1 MHLFDDDDA
10 IQGGQALVCRID
22 AKVRWLLEAY
32 FLNQW
37 IKDSWAVLAISVS
50 ESEASV
56 HAPGG
61 RLTNLKRTIWSK
73 NNVFFEVRTTV
84 E

>member
-22 AKVRWLLEAY
+22 AKVRWLLETY

-37 IKDSWAVLAISVS
+37 IKDSWAVLAISLS

-56 HAPGG
+56 VRPGDAS
-61 RLTNLKRTIWSK
+61 RIWSAQFGQK
-73 NNVFFEVRTTV
+73 TTFSLKFE
-84 E
+84 